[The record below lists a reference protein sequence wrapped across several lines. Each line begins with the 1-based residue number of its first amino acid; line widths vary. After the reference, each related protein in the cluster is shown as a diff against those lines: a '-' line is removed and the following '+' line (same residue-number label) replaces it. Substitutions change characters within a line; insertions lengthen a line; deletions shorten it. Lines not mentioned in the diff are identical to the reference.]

1 MRIIIK
7 LIFLVMVMFL
17 KVKKEVGDVDIL
29 VNNAGIVSGK
39 SLLELTDEQI
49 EKTFEV
55 NVMAHFWV
63 R

>member
-1 MRIIIK
+1 
-7 LIFLVMVMFL
+7 MVMFL

-63 R
+63 RWVLLNF

>member
-1 MRIIIK
+1 M
-7 LIFLVMVMFL
+7 
-17 KVKKEVGDVDIL
+17 KKEVGDVDIL

-63 R
+63 KR